1 MAGMQGAS
9 GPSNTANMANMGST
23 QAASGPSGPGRY
35 ACIHGHFYQPP
46 RENPWLEDV
55 EVQDGAAP
63 YHDWNARITAECY
76 EPNAFARILDSQ
88 GYISRI
94 SSNYERISFNFG
106 PTLLAWL
113 EHKTPRVYQ
122 AILRADQASL
132 RRFSGHGSAM
142 AQAYNHIILPL
153 ASRRDKRTQILW
165 GLRDFKSRFGRQPE
179 GMWLPETAVDLESLD
194 LMAEL
199 GLSFTILAPH
209 QAKAVRPLAE
219 GVGTRSA
226 GQASGEDFSGPY
238 AVSAA
243 GGGWLD
249 VSGSRID
256 PTRPYLLKLP
266 SGRTITLFFYDGPIS
281 RAVAFERLL
290 NRGEDLEAR
299 LLSGLPGPGAQVRHA
314 PLVHIATD
322 GETYGHHHTYGEMAL
337 AYALEQL
344 EQRGRRGD
352 VTLTNYG
359 EYLSRHAPTYE
370 VQIFENTAWSCAHGV
385 ERWRSDCGCN
395 SGGRPGW
402 HQRWRAPLR
411 AAFDFLR
418 DSMAPLYEQ
427 LAASY
432 LRDPWAAR
440 DEYVDVIL
448 ERHSENRERSRTR
461 FLRTHATRLLDASE
475 TTQVWRLLEL
485 QRNALLMYTSCGW
498 FFDDVAGTETVQD
511 ILYAGRVLQLG
522 RELSADVRAIEDR
535 FLELLS
541 AAPGNTPELPTGR
554 AVYERAVKQ
563 ARADL
568 AQVAAH
574 HAMSS
579 LFAAP
584 GSAPANAAVRVY
596 CYSVTTEEHHLYQA
610 GRLRLGIGRLHV
622 ASDITSEEQTV
633 SYSVLHFG
641 DHNVTAG
648 VLPEGRPEICQ
659 RLQSELLPPFQRADL
674 AELLRAFD
682 RQFGPS
688 TPPEK
693 ERPAGSHIY
702 SLKHLFRDEQ
712 RLIVSSIL
720 DTTLRTVA
728 TAFQQIYQNYTPLM
742 RFLAD
747 LDVPQPGALLSAAE
761 YALNTSLRHALASPG
776 TEHQHIAHLLE
787 EATRTGVRLD
797 YGQLRF
803 ALNAALDELLAR
815 VEQHPDN
822 RRLLQELVTAVE
834 LAAAPPFELNLWRPQ
849 NAYAELIERVYP
861 TLRASS
867 RTSADAAECLR
878 LFARLGERLHVR
890 LPDL

>member
-1 MAGMQGAS
+1 MNGA
-9 GPSNTANMANMGST
+9 PARA
-23 QAASGPSGPGRY
+23 RY

-76 EPNAFARILDSQ
+76 EPNAFARILDER
-88 GYISRI
+88 GLIARI

-113 EHKTPRVYQ
+113 ETKAPRVHQ
-122 AILRADQASL
+122 AILRADQASV

-165 GLRDFKSRFGRQPE
+165 GLRDFKHRFGRMPE
-179 GMWLPETAVDLESLD
+179 GMWLPETAVDLESLE

-199 GLSFTILAPH
+199 GLRFTILAPH
-209 QAKAVRPLAE
+209 QARAVRKLDPS
-219 GVGTRSA
+219 GSSGPSA
-226 GQASGEDFSGPY
+226 DFSGPY
-238 AVSAA
+238 PVTESAA

-249 VSGSRID
+249 VSGARID
-256 PTRPYLLKLP
+256 PTRPYIQRLP

-290 NRGEDLEAR
+290 NRGEDLEGR
-299 LLSGLPGPGAQVRHA
+299 LLSGLPPAGQPMQHA

-337 AYALEQL
+337 AFALDQL
-344 EQRGRRGD
+344 EARGRRGD

-359 EYLSRHAPTYE
+359 EYLSRHPPTYE
-370 VQIFENTAWSCAHGV
+370 VQIYESTAWSCAHGV

-402 HQRWRAPLR
+402 QQRWRAPLR
-411 AAFDFLR
+411 LALDFLR
-418 DSMAPLYEQ
+418 DSMAPLFEK

-432 LRDPWAAR
+432 LREPWAAR
-440 DEYVDVIL
+440 DEYIDVIL
-448 ERHSENRERSRTR
+448 ERNGEQRERSRAR
-461 FLRTHATRLLDASE
+461 FLRSHALRPLDAAEATR
-475 TTQVWRLLEL
+475 VWQLLEL

-498 FFDDVAGTETVQD
+498 FFDDIGGVETVQD
-511 ILYAGRVLQLG
+511 ILYAGRVIQLG
-522 RELSADVRAIEDR
+522 RELSADTLQIEEK
-535 FLELLS
+535 FLEMLA

-554 AVYERAVKQ
+554 VVYERAVQQ

-579 LFAAP
+579 LFASPQGP
-584 GSAPANAAVRVY
+584 GQGQMQSSAVPASVRVY
-596 CYSVTTEEHHLYQA
+596 CYSVKNEEHHLYHA

-622 ASDITSEEQTV
+622 SSEITTEEQTV
-633 SYSVLHFG
+633 SYSVLHLG

-648 VLPEGRPEICQ
+648 VLPDGSIETCQ

-682 RQFGPS
+682 RQFGPTAS
-688 TPPEK
+688 PGSAG
-693 ERPAGSHIY
+693 ERPTGSHVY

-712 RLIVSSIL
+712 RLIVGSIL

-728 TAFQQIYQNYTPLM
+728 AAFQQIYQNYTPLM

-747 LDVPQPGALLSAAE
+747 LGVPQPGALLSAAE
-761 YALNTSLRHALASPG
+761 YALNTSLRAALASPG
-776 TEHQHIAHLLE
+776 TERQHIAHLLD
-787 EATRTGVRLD
+787 EAVRTGVRLD

-803 ALNAALDELLAR
+803 ALNAALDELLSR
-815 VEQHPDN
+815 VEQSPTD
-822 RRLLQELVTAVE
+822 RRLLQELVAAVE
-834 LAAAPPFELNLWRPQ
+834 LAAAPPFEINLWRPQ
-849 NAYAELIERVYP
+849 NAYAELIERAYP
-861 TLRASS
+861 TLRSAS
-867 RTSADAAECLR
+867 RTSPEAAECLR
-878 LFARLGERLHVR
+878 LFVQLGERLHVR